1 MKKNK
6 KIMFIICIS
15 ILLSLSGCVIIQ
27 GSGNVKNESRPVSGF
42 TEVILTS
49 SGNLNINK
57 TGTESL
63 IIEAEDNILSLIE
76 TDVIN
81 DRLSIGTIE
90 NARILSTK
98 PINYWLTVKDIKTLM
113 VSGSGKAEAL
123 NVSVNDVSITGSGK
137 VILSSNADNLDVLIA
152 GSGDA
157 EIRDINV
164 ENLKVIISGSGK
176 VITAGKAN
184 SQNILMSG
192 SGKYDAE
199 KLDSKSARIYM
210 TGSGKAVVNVTDSI
224 YASISGSGQIKYTGN
239 PDIRGP
245 GKEEIVVNANEK
257 LIENSRLS

>member
-6 KIMFIICIS
+6 KIMFIIGIL
-15 ILLSLSGCVIIQ
+15 ILLFLSGCITIQ

-42 TEVILTS
+42 TEVILTD
-49 SGNLNINK
+49 SGNLNIKK
-57 TGTESL
+57 TDTESL
-63 IIEAEDNILSLIE
+63 IIEAEDNILPLIE
-76 TDVIN
+76 TDIAN
-81 DRLSIGTIE
+81 NRLSIGTIK
-90 NARILSTK
+90 NTRISSTK

-123 NVSVNDVSITGSGK
+123 NVSIKDVAIIGSGK

-176 VITAGKAN
+176 VIIAGKSN

-199 KLDSKSARIYM
+199 KLDSKSARIYI
-210 TGSGKAVVNVTDSI
+210 TDSGTATVNVTDSI
-224 YASISGSGQIKYTGN
+224 YASISGSGQVKYIGN

>member
-6 KIMFIICIS
+6 KIMLIIG
-15 ILLSLSGCVIIQ
+15 ILTLLFLSGCIIIQ
-27 GSGNVKNESRPVSGF
+27 GSGNVKNESRSVSGF

-49 SGNLNINK
+49 SGNLDIK
-57 TGTESL
+57 QTGTESL
-63 IIEAEDNILSLIE
+63 LIEAEDNILSLIE
-76 TDVIN
+76 TDIVG
-81 DRLSIGTIE
+81 DRLSISIIK
-90 NARILSTK
+90 NAQILSTK

-123 NVSVNDVSITGSGK
+123 NVSVNNVTITGSGK
-137 VILSSNADNLDVLIA
+137 VILTSNADNINVLIS

-164 ENLKVIISGSGK
+164 ENLKVIINGSGK
-176 VITAGKAN
+176 VIIIGKAN
-184 SQNILMSG
+184 NQDILISG

-199 KLDSKSARIYM
+199 KLDSKSARIDI
-210 TGSGKAVVNVTDSI
+210 TGSGTANVNATDSI
-224 YASISGSGQIKYTGN
+224 YASISGSGQVKFIGN

-245 GKEEIVVNANEK
+245 GKEGIVVNANEK